1 MTSTNDTVFE
11 RFETLRSTLTPLQ
24 AASLLIFGTAI
35 TFMLVVLQ
43 DPLIH
48 DSTHNF
54 RHAAGIVC
62 H

>member
-1 MTSTNDTVFE
+1 MTATDDTISD

-24 AASLLIFGTAI
+24 AASLVVFGTAI
-35 TFMLVVLQ
+35 TFLLVVLQ
-43 DPLIH
+43 DPVIH

>member
-1 MTSTNDTVFE
+1 MTQTDDTISE

-24 AASLLIFGTAI
+24 AASLVVFGTAI

-43 DPLIH
+43 DPLVH

-54 RHAAGIVC
+54 RHAAGIAC

>member
-1 MTSTNDTVFE
+1 MTVTDETVAD
-11 RFETLRSTLTPLQ
+11 RVETLKTRLTPLQ
-24 AASLLIFGTAI
+24 AASLIVFGTAI

-43 DPLIH
+43 DPLVH

-54 RHAAGIVC
+54 RHAVGIAC